1 MLLPSIPPPSPGAR
15 LAAPSPLSLARSVRM
30 PRTCRLSLTIPRS
43 LNSWRALPHGLPAG
57 NICRT
62 LDFLLGRPPAWF
74 VDDTDICLLDRN
86 ATRHRPCCF
95 PLLICA
101 QSQFGSGLC
110 PGSRTHSSPGLH
122 GRRPRRGRDSRFAC
136 RLKTS
141 PTFRDRHRNPA
152 DAIGSGAIL
161 GNAWIGYCGHWPYVR
176 DGSA

>member
-1 MLLPSIPPPSPGAR
+1 M
-15 LAAPSPLSLARSVRM
+15 
-30 PRTCRLSLTIPRS
+30 
-43 LNSWRALPHGLPAG
+43 PAG
-57 NICRT
+57 NIWRT
-62 LDFLLGRPPAWF
+62 LDFLLGRPPAW
-74 VDDTDICLLDRN
+74 VIDDTDICLLDRN

-122 GRRPRRGRDSRFAC
+122 GRRLRGGRHSRFAC

-141 PTFRDRHRNPA
+141 PIFRDRHRNPA

-161 GNAWIGYCGHWPYVR
+161 GNAWIGNCGHWPSVRGVRLDKSVANGYVCQVP
-176 DGSA
+176 DWLATCAACHAQYSPAIDFQGPE